1 MLTMAIS
8 YGPLWKTMKEKQISQ
23 YKLINHYGISSSQMH
38 RLHKDSY
45 VSTHTIDLLCEIL
58 DCRVEDVME
67 RVVKTDEGV
76 AKEIRE
82 LLDENGKRIMY
93 SK

>member
-1 MLTMAIS
+1 MAIS
-8 YGPLWKTMKEKQISQ
+8 YGPLWKTMKETQISQ

-67 RVVKTDEGV
+67 RVEKADDGV
-76 AKEIRE
+76 AREIRE
-82 LLDENGKRIMY
+82 LLDKNGKRIMY

>member
-1 MLTMAIS
+1 MAIS

-58 DCRVEDVME
+58 NCRIEDVME
-67 RVVKTDEGV
+67 RVEKADDGV
-76 AKEIRE
+76 AREIRE
-82 LLDENGKRIMY
+82 LLDKNGKRIMY

>member
-1 MLTMAIS
+1 MAIS

-23 YKLINHYGISSSQMH
+23 YTLINHYGISSSQMH

-58 DCRVEDVME
+58 NCRVEDVME
-67 RVVKTDEGV
+67 RVEKADDGV
-76 AKEIRE
+76 AREIRE
-82 LLDENGKRIMY
+82 LLDKNGKRIMY

>member
-1 MLTMAIS
+1 
-8 YGPLWKTMKEKQISQ
+8 
-23 YKLINHYGISSSQMH
+23 MH

-58 DCRVEDVME
+58 NCRVEDVME
-67 RVVKTDEGV
+67 RVEKADDGV
-76 AKEIRE
+76 AREIRE
-82 LLDENGKRIMY
+82 LLDKNGKRIMY